1 MFECYFL
8 YCSVYIYILA
18 PGGPATAVKVEAED
32 QHTLKISWKPP
43 ERDQWNGE
51 ILGYY
56 VGYKLA
62 SSDKP
67 YLFETVE
74 FSKEEGKE
82 HHLQISNLK

>member
-1 MFECYFL
+1 M
-8 YCSVYIYILA
+8 
-18 PGGPATAVKVEAED
+18 
-32 QHTLKISWKPP
+32 TLKISWKPP
-43 ERDQWNGE
+43 DREEWNGE

-67 YLFETVE
+67 FLFETVE

-82 HHLQISNLK
+82 HHLQIADLKYVLISLVHVSLQTV